1 MFELI
6 QVMRQ
11 REDKAFAN
19 ILNRVREGKHTDND
33 IDVLKQQMLKL
44 SPDHPDYPMI
54 ATHLFSTNVSVD
66 EHNDEIFKKSTNEK
80 VQIKAIDIVL
90 GDLSDKLKERLKKKF
105 QMIQPK
111 QWVYIQYVEFSR
123 KQNTTLRRMFQLQMV

>member
-1 MFELI
+1 MSGVKPIMSFCSTKTFTNLF
-6 QVMRQ
+6 
-11 REDKAFAN
+11 D
-19 ILNRVREGKHTDND
+19 TDND

-44 SPDHPDYPMI
+44 SPDYPMI